1 MIATQ
6 PLSYPIN
13 DFVSWYKRGELI
25 LQPKFQRRLVW
36 SDKARAFLI
45 DTIIRL
51 IPIPKLYMRQRIDL
65 AGRRTMR
72 EIVDGQQRLQAVF
85 DFLEGKFPISKTHNP
100 NYGGLHFYELS
111 EDMQK
116 TFLSYRFSVDLLE
129 GAGDTEVLDVFS
141 RINSYTISLVPQEK
155 LNANY
160 FGKFKQAVYKLGFDH
175 YSFWLNNKIMT
186 DLKIARMAEAE
197 LVSELVIAMLDGLQ
211 PGKKTIEAFYKKY
224 DEEFT
229 EEEKVIREFRT
240 IIDFISEIF
249 PEGLSRTHYRRVPL
263 FYSLFLVLYDARYGL
278 RDSKNR
284 RLEIHRRSFP
294 KVYDSLV
301 KLDAAVKGQPSE
313 PDLIAFAKAAS
324 RGTTNLDS
332 RKLRHRV
339 IWKYVAEAV

>member
-13 DFVSWYKRGELI
+13 DFFSWYKRAELI

-65 AGRRTMR
+65 VGRRTVR

-85 DFLEGKFPISKTHNP
+85 DFLEGKFPISKTYNP
-100 NYGGLHFYELS
+100 DYGGLHFHELS

-155 LNANY
+155 LNAKY

-175 YSFWLNNKIMT
+175 YNFWLNNKIMT
-186 DLKIARMAEAE
+186 DLRIARMAEAE

-224 DEEFT
+224 DEEFS
-229 EEEKVIREFRT
+229 EEEKVIREFRP
-240 IIDFISEIF
+240 IIDLISDVF
-249 PEGLSRTHYRRVPL
+249 QDGLSRTGYRRIPL
-263 FYSLFLVLYDARYGL
+263 FYSLFLVLYEARYGL
-278 RDSKNR
+278 LGSNNP
-284 RLEIHRRSFP
+284 RLEIPRRCFP
-294 KVYDSLV
+294 KVRDSLV
-301 KLDAAVKGQPSE
+301 ELDAAVKGQPSE

-332 RKLRHRV
+332 RKLRHQV
-339 IWKYVAEAV
+339 IWKYVAKAV